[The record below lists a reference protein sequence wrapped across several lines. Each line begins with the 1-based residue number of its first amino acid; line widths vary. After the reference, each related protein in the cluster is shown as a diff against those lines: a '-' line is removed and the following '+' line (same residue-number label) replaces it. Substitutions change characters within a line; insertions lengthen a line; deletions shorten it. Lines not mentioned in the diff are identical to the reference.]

1 MFPSLLSH
9 ELASAHQDDLRREA
23 HLAGGR
29 RRPDPVLRPA
39 LAAAWSRLTTAFAG
53 LRPVARPQAC
63 VTC

>member
-9 ELASAHQDDLRREA
+9 ELAQTRRDDLRRVSTLGA
-23 HLAGGR
+23 DRPR
-29 RRPDPVLRPA
+29 RDPVVRPA
-39 LAAAWSRLTTAFAG
+39 LAAAVERVAAAFSG